1 VVHAKTGSLAHVYSL
16 AGYGATQSGD
26 HIAFSVMTN
35 NNNMPTKKALDTIDR
50 IVVRLMEDKK

>member
-1 VVHAKTGSLAHVYSL
+1 
-16 AGYGATQSGD
+16 
-26 HIAFSVMTN
+26 VMTN